1 MNKHMEKRKIL
12 LPLVLFSVVGASFTA
27 VATLQHQNDPPNNN
41 QRSAEHAEFEA
52 QFPIA
57 EYSAAES
64 ADPVKRAKRQAKSK
78 KYDNSLA
85 PLSGG
90 AETILSSLHWED
102 GLSAL
107 PADKSHAVVIGKVTS
122 AEAYVS
128 NDKTGVYSE
137 FTVHLD
143 EILKNSSNVSMAP
156 GGTVSVERSGGR
168 VRLPSGQVALM
179 YTRAQGMPRVGRR
192 YVFFLSHD
200 FPLQGRQGKDL
211 YILTVYEVR
220 AGRIHAL
227 DSPHGHPITAYRGK
241 VENSFLEELRTAIAN
256 P

>member
-1 MNKHMEKRKIL
+1 MELRKVL
-12 LPLVLFSVVGASFTA
+12 LPLALFTVAGAGFTT
-27 VATLQHQNDPPNNN
+27 VATLQHQSAPPNNN
-41 QRSAEHAEFEA
+41 QRSVEHAEFEA

-64 ADPVKRAKRQAKSK
+64 ADSYKRAKRQAKSK

-85 PLSGG
+85 PLSGS

-107 PADKSHAVVIGKVTS
+107 PVDRSHAVVIGKVTG

-143 EILKNSSNVSMAP
+143 EVLKNSSNVSLAP
-156 GGTVSVERSGGR
+156 GSTVSVERAGGR

-179 YTRAQGMPRVGRR
+179 YTRAQGMPRAGRR

-200 FPLQGRQGKDL
+200 FPLQGRQDIDL
-211 YILTVYEVR
+211 YILTGYELR

-227 DSPHGHPITAYRGK
+227 DSPHGHPITATKGK
-241 VENSFLEELRTAIAN
+241 VENSFLEELRAAIAN
-256 P
+256 R